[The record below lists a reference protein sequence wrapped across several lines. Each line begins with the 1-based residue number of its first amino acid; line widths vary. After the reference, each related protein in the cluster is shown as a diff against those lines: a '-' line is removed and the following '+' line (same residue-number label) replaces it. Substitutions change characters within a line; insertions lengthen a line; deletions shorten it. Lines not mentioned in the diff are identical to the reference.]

1 VAHRKFMQ
9 FVRLHIV
16 PHVNS
21 RVEFST
27 DPSLWGGTSTLALCQ
42 GPRDRRNEQWIDDQS
57 NQFLSP

>member
-1 VAHRKFMQ
+1 MQ